1 MGVKRAWQSLPF
13 QDISIEELLKLCRDH
28 RYTLALDYLGSF
40 YPQLLDSKNE
50 HWLDVSNYY

>member
-13 QDISIEELLKLCRDH
+13 QDISIEELLKKCRDD